1 MRFIHIADIHLG
13 ADPYI
18 GSSRKEKREKEIWT
32 SLERV
37 LEVCESKHVEMLLI
51 AGDLF
56 HRQPLRREL
65 KELDYLFSKLTMTEV
80 VIIAGNHDY
89 LKRDSYYRTFQ
100 WSKNVHMILDRE
112 IQCVEFPAYS
122 LAIYGMSYDTKQIT
136 EECYCDAF
144 AQRRQPYEIL
154 LAHGGDDSHIP
165 IKKENLLG
173 LGYDY
178 IAMGHIH
185 KPQIICPDKIAYAG
199 ALEPIDKNDTG
210 AHGYIYGE
218 ITTKGCRIRFVPFAM
233 RSYIHQTIEVNPS
246 MTEHEL
252 KETVAKVIDEK
263 GKEKLKKIFPG
274 YILVEMV
281 MTDEAWFVVRNTPG
295 VTGFIGSSGKGA
307 KPFPLTPAEV
317 DKILGSMGMSRLDI
331 ANELEVGT
339 TVKVTSGPFANMV
352 GKIKSI
358 DMENQELEVALDL
371 FGQETTVEL
380 KLAEIEKVL

>member
-18 GSSRKEKREKEIWT
+18 GRSRKEKREKEIWT

-136 EECYCDAF
+136 EECYCDA
-144 AQRRQPYEIL
+144 
-154 LAHGGDDSHIP
+154 
-165 IKKENLLG
+165 
-173 LGYDY
+173 
-178 IAMGHIH
+178 MGHIH

-263 GKEKLKKIFPG
+263 GKENIYKIILDGMRDPEISYNVDTLDPYGNVIEITDQTRPAYQFDKLK
-274 YILVEMV
+274 
-281 MTDEAWFVVRNTPG
+281 EAN
-295 VTGFIGSSGKGA
+295 KGN
-307 KPFPLTPAEV
+307 
-317 DKILGSMGMSRLDI
+317 ILG
-331 ANELEVGT
+331 AFVAELEQYPEN
-339 TVKVTSGPFANMV
+339 S
-352 GKIKSI
+352 
-358 DMENQELEVALDL
+358 MEHQVLCEGVRALM
-371 FGQETTVEL
+371 ETRRG
-380 KLAEIEKVL
+380 

>member
-1 MRFIHIADIHLG
+1 M
-13 ADPYI
+13 
-18 GSSRKEKREKEIWT
+18 
-32 SLERV
+32 
-37 LEVCESKHVEMLLI
+37 LEVCETKHVEMLLI

-65 KELDYLFSKLTMTEV
+65 KELDYLFAKLSMTQV

-89 LKRDSYYRTFQ
+89 LKADSYYRTFQ

-112 IQCVEFPAYS
+112 ITCVEFPAYS
-122 LAIYGMSYDTKQIT
+122 LAVYGMSYDAKQIT
-136 EECYCDAF
+136 EECYRDAV

-165 IKKENLLG
+165 VKKENLLG

-185 KPQIICPDKIAYAG
+185 KPQVICPDKIAYAG

-218 ITTKGCRIRFVPFAM
+218 ITTKGCRIKFVPFAR
-233 RSYIHQTIEVNPS
+233 RSYIHQKIEVNPS

-263 GKEKLKKIFPG
+263 GKENIYKIILDGLRDPDISYDADTLDPYGNVIEVTDQTRPAYRFDRLK
-274 YILVEMV
+274 E
-281 MTDEAWFVVRNTPG
+281 TN
-295 VTGFIGSSGKGA
+295 KGN
-307 KPFPLTPAEV
+307 
-317 DKILGSMGMSRLDI
+317 ILGVFITEMEQYPQDS
-331 ANELEVGT
+331 LEYQALCEGVR
-339 TVKVTSGPFANMV
+339 AL
-352 GKIKSI
+352 
-358 DMENQELEVALDL
+358 METRR
-371 FGQETTVEL
+371 G
-380 KLAEIEKVL
+380 

>member
-1 MRFIHIADIHLG
+1 M
-13 ADPYI
+13 
-18 GSSRKEKREKEIWT
+18 
-32 SLERV
+32 
-37 LEVCESKHVEMLLI
+37 
-51 AGDLF
+51 
-56 HRQPLRREL
+56 
-65 KELDYLFSKLTMTEV
+65 

-263 GKEKLKKIFPG
+263 GKENIYKIILDGMRDPEISYNVDTLDPYGNVIEITDQTRPAYQFDKLK
-274 YILVEMV
+274 
-281 MTDEAWFVVRNTPG
+281 EAN
-295 VTGFIGSSGKGA
+295 KGN
-307 KPFPLTPAEV
+307 
-317 DKILGSMGMSRLDI
+317 ILG
-331 ANELEVGT
+331 AFVAELEQYPEN
-339 TVKVTSGPFANMV
+339 S
-352 GKIKSI
+352 
-358 DMENQELEVALDL
+358 MEHQVLCEGVRALM
-371 FGQETTVEL
+371 ETRRG
-380 KLAEIEKVL
+380 

>member
-1 MRFIHIADIHLG
+1 
-13 ADPYI
+13 
-18 GSSRKEKREKEIWT
+18 
-32 SLERV
+32 
-37 LEVCESKHVEMLLI
+37 MLLI

-218 ITTKGCRIRFVPFAM
+218 ITTKGCRIRFVPL
-233 RSYIHQTIEVNPS
+233 Q
-246 MTEHEL
+246 
-252 KETVAKVIDEK
+252 
-263 GKEKLKKIFPG
+263 
-274 YILVEMV
+274 
-281 MTDEAWFVVRNTPG
+281 
-295 VTGFIGSSGKGA
+295 
-307 KPFPLTPAEV
+307 
-317 DKILGSMGMSRLDI
+317 
-331 ANELEVGT
+331 
-339 TVKVTSGPFANMV
+339 
-352 GKIKSI
+352 
-358 DMENQELEVALDL
+358 
-371 FGQETTVEL
+371 
-380 KLAEIEKVL
+380 

>member
-1 MRFIHIADIHLG
+1 M
-13 ADPYI
+13 
-18 GSSRKEKREKEIWT
+18 
-32 SLERV
+32 
-37 LEVCESKHVEMLLI
+37 LEVCETKHVEMLLI

-65 KELDYLFSKLTMTEV
+65 KELDYLFAKLSMTQV

-89 LKRDSYYRTFQ
+89 LKADSYYRTFQ

-112 IQCVEFPAYS
+112 ITCVEFPAYS
-122 LAIYGMSYDTKQIT
+122 LAVYGMSYDAKQIT
-136 EECYCDAF
+136 EECYRDAV

-165 IKKENLLG
+165 VKKENLLG

-185 KPQIICPDKIAYAG
+185 KPQVICPDKIAYAG

-218 ITTKGCRIRFVPFAM
+218 ITTKGCRIKFVPFAC
-233 RSYIHQTIEVNPS
+233 RSYIHQKIEVNPS

-263 GKEKLKKIFPG
+263 GKENIYKIILDGLRDPDISYDADILDPYGNVIEVTDQTRPAYRFDRLK
-274 YILVEMV
+274 E
-281 MTDEAWFVVRNTPG
+281 TN
-295 VTGFIGSSGKGA
+295 KGN
-307 KPFPLTPAEV
+307 
-317 DKILGSMGMSRLDI
+317 ILGVFITEMEQYPQDS
-331 ANELEVGT
+331 LEYQALCEGVR
-339 TVKVTSGPFANMV
+339 AL
-352 GKIKSI
+352 
-358 DMENQELEVALDL
+358 METRR
-371 FGQETTVEL
+371 G
-380 KLAEIEKVL
+380 